1 LANTTL
7 TSQIVLMNSQGAS
20 LASDS
25 AVTFGDK
32 RTYNHVNKIFP
43 LGGEDSK
50 HQIAFMI
57 CGGARYLPTGMLW
70 ERVIGLFYEECVKH
84 HHPSDFD
91 TVGNYV
97 EAFQDFLKDNHNL
110 PDAAP
115 SNGVEAQ
122 DSLKDWFLGM
132 PLVKRKVREEE
143 IRDVFIEAVQID
155 YTSLGI
161 VLPSEEN
168 LEGFLDAWEDVITKV
183 HNDHNT
189 NEWQQR
195 FLRVDE
201 HQNENSKSIASK
213 IVDDL
218 DLKPK
223 RARKDL
229 LRRIFNLHL
238 AMTYNDP
245 SWVDGTTTI
254 AVVGFGALDFEPR
267 MFELNSGIISDPEYG
282 CVTTTAKFVIR
293 NRTTR
298 EDNREH
304 QIRCVD
310 CGKKLPQFGWPVCP
324 DHGRQEFKLHSAPAF
339 LKPFAMSSEIQN
351 TLNGLHDD
359 LRFIYNPNPMDL
371 YGGNIDFPKRSA
383 EILARGIVGEL
394 SDVSG
399 IGPNTHENVQEA
411 FDQGIQDNIK
421 DSIRTELR
429 DHVHTH
435 GEVVRRQK
443 FRRVVMGLPI
453 VDLSAFA
460 KILVGLQASINYYME
475 PVRSVGG
482 DIDLASITKE
492 DGFVWRARKR

>member
-1 LANTTL
+1 
-7 TSQIVLMNSQGAS
+7 MK
-20 LASDS
+20 D
-25 AVTFGDK
+25 
-32 RTYNHVNKIFP
+32 
-43 LGGEDSK
+43 ED
-50 HQIAFMI
+50 
-57 CGGARYLPTGMLW
+57 
-70 ERVIGLFYEECVKH
+70 
-84 HHPSDFD
+84 
-91 TVGNYV
+91 
-97 EAFQDFLKDNHNL
+97 
-110 PDAAP
+110 
-115 SNGVEAQ
+115 
-122 DSLKDWFLGM
+122 
-132 PLVKRKVREEE
+132 
-143 IRDVFIEAVQID
+143 IRDDFIKAAQID
-155 YTSLGI
+155 YASLGI
-161 VLPSEEN
+161 VLPSEES
-168 LEGFLDAWEDVITKV
+168 LEGFLDSWEDLITKV

-189 NEWQQR
+189 NEWRER

-201 HQNENSKSIASK
+201 HQNENSKSIASE
-213 IVDDL
+213 IVDYL

-238 AMTYNDP
+238 AMTYNDS

-282 CVTTTAKFVIR
+282 CVTTTANFVIR

-421 DSIRTELR
+421 DSIRNELH
-429 DHVHTH
+429 DHIHTH
-435 GEVVRRQK
+435 GEVLRRQK

-453 VDLSAFA
+453 TDLSAFA
-460 KILVGLQASINYYME
+460 RTLVNLQASINYYLE

-492 DGFVWRARKR
+492 EGFVWCEHRQ

>member
-1 LANTTL
+1 
-7 TSQIVLMNSQGAS
+7 MNSHGAS

-25 AVTFGDK
+25 AVTFSDD
-32 RTYNHVNKIFP
+32 RTYNNVNKIFP
-43 LGGEDSK
+43 LGGEGSK

-91 TVGNYV
+91 TVENYV
-97 EAFQDFLKDNHNL
+97 EQFQDFLKDKHNL

-122 DSLKDWFLGM
+122 DSLKDWFLAM
-132 PLVKRKVREEE
+132 RPVERKMKDEN
-143 IRDVFIEAVQID
+143 IRKNFIKAAQID
-155 YTSLGI
+155 YDSLGI

-168 LEGFLDAWEDVITKV
+168 IEDFLDAWEDIITNI

-201 HQNENSKSIASK
+201 HHNENSKSIASK

-238 AMTYNDP
+238 AMTYNNQA

-282 CVTTTAKFVIR
+282 CVTTVAKFVIR

-298 EDNREH
+298 EDHRDH

-310 CGKKLPQFGWPVCP
+310 CGKSLSQFGWPECP
-324 DHGRQEFKLHSAPAF
+324 DHGHQEFKLHSAPAF
-339 LKPFAMSSEIQN
+339 LKPFAMASEIQN
-351 TLNGLHDD
+351 TLNGLHAD
-359 LRFIYNPNPMDL
+359 LRYIYDPHSRDL
-371 YGGNIDFPKRSA
+371 YRGEIDFPKNSA
-383 EILARGIVGEL
+383 KVLTSGIVGDL
-394 SDVSG
+394 RDVSG
-399 IGPNTHENVQEA
+399 IGPDTHKNVQEA
-411 FDQGIQDNIK
+411 FKWSIQNNIEH
-421 DSIRTELR
+421 SIRKVLFE
-429 DHVHTH
+429 HAHTY

-443 FRRVVMGLPI
+443 FRSVVMGLPI
-453 VDLSAFA
+453 ADLSAFA
-460 KILVGLQASINYYME
+460 RTLVNLQASINYYME
-475 PVRSVGG
+475 SVRSVGG

-492 DGFVWRARKR
+492 YGFQWID